1 MAVAPRMSPWQ
12 QWQQRTPD
20 KVALRLEQESLTWQQ
35 LAERVEQYAQA
46 LHQQGLQSGDVL
58 TLVGKNHPHT
68 LLWLLAAASH
78 GVICALT
85 MPQPE
90 QALLLKLDAL
100 YGAHQKPHLW
110 LAPGAEV
117 PRLSDLLHTDSSQS
131 DSSQTDSCQTNRTV
145 NFIEIPQAL
154 HATEPAG
161 RPVEWHGDLYQADN
175 LATLIFTS
183 GSTGTP
189 KAVAHTHAQH
199 LASAQGLLQEFV
211 FSAEDT
217 WLLSLPLYHV
227 SGLAIVYRWL
237 LAGGCLKIG
246 SADLACD
253 MAQVTHASLVP
264 TQLKRLLDAG
274 IELSLTHVLLGGSH
288 IPVRLAQQAAETG
301 IETWLG
307 YGMTEAASTV
317 TAKRVD
323 GHSGAGHVL
332 AGRQVQLRGQRI
344 YIGGETLAK
353 GYYRQGILHPV
364 AEPDGWFDSKDL
376 GAWQDEQLVI
386 IGRADNQFISGGEN
400 IHCEEIEAVLSRHPA
415 VQLAMVVAVED
426 DEFGARPVAVVHSA
440 QAEFSLEQGAAWCEG
455 KLEKFKW
462 PVAYFTM
469 PEQLMNS
476 GIKVSRQA
484 LKQWL
489 AHHQTRYRVMS

>member
-1 MAVAPRMSPWQ
+1 MAVAPRMTPWQ

-35 LAERVEQYAQA
+35 LADRIEQYAQA
-46 LHQQGLQSGDVL
+46 LHQQGVQGGDVL

-68 LLWLLAAASH
+68 LLWLLAAASR

-85 MPQPE
+85 MPQPGE
-90 QALLLKLDAL
+90 ALHLKLDAL
-100 YGAHQKPHLW
+100 YGAHQTPHLW
-110 LAPGAEV
+110 LAPGADV
-117 PRLSDLLHTDSSQS
+117 SRHSISRHSD
-131 DSSQTDSCQTNRTV
+131 RAV
-145 NFIEIPQAL
+145 NVIQIPKAL
-154 HATEPAG
+154 HVTEPVG
-161 RPVEWHGDLYQADN
+161 WHGDLYQADN

-183 GSTGTP
+183 GSTGVP

-246 SADLACD
+246 RGDLAYD

-264 TQLKRLLDAG
+264 TQLKRLLEAG
-274 IELSLTHVLLGGSH
+274 IELNLTHVLLGGSH
-288 IPVRLAQQAAETG
+288 IPVRLAQQAAAIG

-317 TAKRVD
+317 TAKQVD

-332 AGRQVQLRGQRI
+332 AGRLVQLRGQRI
-344 YIGGETLAK
+344 YIGGETLAS
-353 GYYRQGILHPV
+353 GYYRRGLLHPIL
-364 AEPDGWFDSKDL
+364 ESDGWFDSQDL
-376 GAWQDEQLVI
+376 GEWQDEQLVI

-400 IHCEEIEAVLSRHPA
+400 IHCEEIESVLNRHPA

-426 DEFGARPVAVVHSA
+426 DEFGARPVAIVHSA
-440 QAEFSLEQGAAWCEG
+440 EAVFSLTQGSAWCEG

-489 AHHQTRYRVMS
+489 AHHQTQYRVMS